1 MSEGS
6 QIAKGFAQ
14 PIMGASSDSL
24 ICDTIWL
31 HFDQFMA
38 RINQSGYS
46 LATFGADGLDASP
59 RHVTVLA
66 ASA

>member
-1 MSEGS
+1 
-6 QIAKGFAQ
+6 
-14 PIMGASSDSL
+14 MGASSDSL

-46 LATFGADGLDASP
+46 LATFGAAGLDASP

-66 ASA
+66 SSA